1 VSREFASR
9 PGRAPVQIQIA
20 LRSAG
25 ASFVGTS
32 SNVGVGGLFM
42 MTERPLSIGERV
54 TLEFTLPD
62 HIHPTSVDA
71 EVRWIRQEDAQPSGV
86 GMRFVNPSIGATVA
100 LHELLRRMDEDKT
113 PSSRSA

>member
-1 VSREFASR
+1 MQV
-9 PGRAPVQIQIA
+9 A
-20 LRSAG
+20 LRSAD

-32 SNVGVGGLFM
+32 SNIGTGGLFV
-42 MTERPLSIGERV
+42 MTDRRLSIGDRV

-71 EVRWIRQEDAQPSGV
+71 EVRWLREEDARPFGI

-100 LHELLRRMDEDKT
+100 LHDLLRRMDEDKT
-113 PSSRSA
+113 PTSRSA